1 MEKKAYIMCD
11 YSLLFR
17 LTDEKH
23 GSKIIEKAGA
33 LIDTFHCRQKNN
45 AVIHISCIQRLKRWR
60 KVTEFLRKELK
71 ISQWLSMDYVGYKHR
86 WDLPLMFDKDDKG
99 DPEINQILIPRVWAC
114 TGDVCVTPLSEELI
128 RALTESKLHHVEQF
142 AVFTASKLISI
153 NYNHH
158 DPFFTVVEIEDELTG
173 AKMHTAYEH
182 ELFLYNDE
190 SDKKKENQEKV
201 HLWLQTNQS
210 RNNK

>member
-1 MEKKAYIMCD
+1 MEKQTYIMCD

-33 LIDTFHCRQKNN
+33 MIDTFHCRQKNN

-99 DPEINQILIPRVWAC
+99 DPEINQIIIPRVWAC
-114 TGDVCVTPLSEELI
+114 TGDVCVTPLSEDLI
-128 RALTESKLHHVEQF
+128 KALTESKLHPVEQF

-153 NYNHH
+153 NYNHD
-158 DPFFTVVEIEDELTG
+158 DPFF
-173 AKMHTAYEH
+173 Y
-182 ELFLYNDE
+182 
-190 SDKKKENQEKV
+190 
-201 HLWLQTNQS
+201 
-210 RNNK
+210 RC

>member
-1 MEKKAYIMCD
+1 MEKQAYIMCD

-23 GSKIIEKAGA
+23 GSKIIEKASA
-33 LIDTFHCRQKNN
+33 MIDSFHCRQKNN
-45 AVIHISCIQRLKRWR
+45 AVIHISSIQRLKRWR

-86 WDLPLMFDKDDKG
+86 WDLPLVFDKDDKG

-173 AKMHTAYEH
+173 AKMRTAYEH

-201 HLWLQTNQS
+201 HLWLQTYQN